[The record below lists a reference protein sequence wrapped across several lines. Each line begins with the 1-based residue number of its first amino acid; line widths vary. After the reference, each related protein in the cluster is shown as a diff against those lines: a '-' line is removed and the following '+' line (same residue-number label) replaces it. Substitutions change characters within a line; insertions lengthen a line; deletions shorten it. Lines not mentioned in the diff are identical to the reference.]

1 MNENKVNEES
11 SISPFNAALNY
22 VLNKFMPLILV
33 CFILFYTIGFNSVVP
48 YLVIGFFIFSNK
60 YSFLCGYADAVLV
73 NEMKLDT
80 NEKDTYLSK
89 DEY

>member
-1 MNENKVNEES
+1 MNENKVTEES
-11 SISPFNAALNY
+11 SMSPFNVTLNY
-22 VLNKFMPLILV
+22 VLNKFMPLLLV
-33 CFILFYTIGFNSVVP
+33 SFVLFYTIGFNSFVP

-73 NEMKLDT
+73 NEMNLDT
-80 NEKDTYLSK
+80 KGKNTYLSK